1 MILNYVS
8 LFLLPYRFVFLIS
21 FETLDQPAT
30 VSCGVL
36 PIWGALSIGKTKV
49 GDVALVA
56 TAFSLVRTRA
66 AAG

>member
-1 MILNYVS
+1 M
-8 LFLLPYRFVFLIS
+8 FFIS

-36 PIWGALSIGKTKV
+36 PIWGALSIGKAKV
-49 GDVALVA
+49 DDVALVA